1 MRKLF
6 IILFGVTSLFAAK
19 PTPPKFLSVEP
30 IKTMWVSA
38 GKSFETTVTVKVE
51 PPFHI
56 QANPVSQPNLI
67 PTTIEFA
74 EKEGVSLEAVTYPE
88 GKVFRLENSDKD
100 LMVYGGEAKFK
111 VKFSTAKAK
120 PGKVDLVGTFRFQ
133 PCNDKICFFPTR
145 LPLNV
150 TVQVMK

>member
-1 MRKLF
+1 MNKLLLLLLGASF
-6 IILFGVTSLFAAK
+6 VFAAK
-19 PTPPKFLSVEP
+19 PAPPKFLSIDP

-38 GKSFETTVTVKVE
+38 GKSFETTVTVKVAPE
-51 PPFHI
+51 FHI

-67 PTTIEFA
+67 PTTIEFP
-74 EKEGVSLEAVTYPE
+74 EKDGLTLEGVTYPE

-120 PGKVDLVGTFRFQ
+120 PGKVDLVGTFRYQ
-133 PCNDKICFFPTR
+133 PCNDKICFFPSR
-145 LPLNV
+145 MPLNI